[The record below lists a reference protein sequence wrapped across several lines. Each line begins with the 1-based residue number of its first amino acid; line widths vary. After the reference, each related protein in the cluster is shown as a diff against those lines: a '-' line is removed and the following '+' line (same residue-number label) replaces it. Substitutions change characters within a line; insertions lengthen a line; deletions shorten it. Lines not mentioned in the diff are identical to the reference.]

1 MSNLATED
9 GFKLTVPDTE
19 GVYDLVLRWYD
30 ADRNRIDSDM
40 GQIAVGMVQPV
51 PDVTPEAFSTADA
64 NDDGALDAE
73 ELAAAQEAGLI
84 PNET

>member
-1 MSNLATED
+1 MKLAT
-9 GFKLTVPDTE
+9 LTSAIVLTAATAAFAE
-19 GVYDLVLRWYD
+19 GLD
-30 ADRNRIDSDM
+30 ADGD
-40 GQIAVGMVQPV
+40 GMVTIEETV
-51 PDVTPEAFSTADA
+51 AMYPDVTPEAFSEADA